1 MVRLRRPCT
10 RLAVEVSRPTL
21 LWIGIGIRVRECIIR
36 MGCGR
41 IKGGLYSMVAVAFM
55 RC

>member
-10 RLAVEVSRPTL
+10 RLAVEVSRLVL
-21 LWIGIGIRVRECIIR
+21 LWIGIEAAECIIR
-36 MGCGR
+36 MGSER
-41 IKGGLYSMVAVAFM
+41 MKGGLYSTVAVAFM

>member
-10 RLAVEVSRPTL
+10 RLAVEVSRPAL
-21 LWIGIGIRVRECIIR
+21 LWAVIGARECIIR
-36 MGCGR
+36 LGNER
-41 IKGGLYSMVAVAFM
+41 IKGGLYSTMAVALM